1 MIMANRMEAL
11 STGDQTKESDR
22 WMLEAISS
30 GALWPPASRLYIR
43 TTFASFCI
51 WTTGWKRCM
60 RQEERTRL
68 TVALACLKDS
78 RAFLYLADYCDT
90 MNY

>member
-1 MIMANRMEAL
+1 MIMANRMEAP
-11 STGDQTKESDR
+11 STGDQSKESNR

-43 TTFASFCI
+43 TTFASFSI
-51 WTTGWKRCM
+51 WTAGCKRCT

-68 TVALACLKDS
+68 ALACLKDS